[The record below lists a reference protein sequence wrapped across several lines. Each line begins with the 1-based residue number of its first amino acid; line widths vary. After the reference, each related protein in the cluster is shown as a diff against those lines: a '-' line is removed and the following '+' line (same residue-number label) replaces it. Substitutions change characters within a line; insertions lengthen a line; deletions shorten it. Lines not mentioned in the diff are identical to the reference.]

1 MSINSVV
8 IVQDRQCR
16 GKSHFQDPCRV
27 RLHQNGSHR
36 FQKAEISQVFI
47 SNAVLRNNFRD
58 IYKTKGTIFSHF
70 VLLLQYISNI
80 NFEPPWLKT
89 DQLFSKRTWGFSTHF
104 FFKYGL
110 ILNGSQYFIIWIQIF
125 FPVDTCS
132 ILQIKKFSWLS
143 KERIRRKYL
152 NLFAKPQKLQVINWK
167 LLTKS
172 NDI

>member
-110 ILNGSQYFIIWIQIF
+110 ILNGSQYFIIWIKTFSLKEHNFVYVCICVTKTSVENF
-125 FPVDTCS
+125 FIKIR
-132 ILQIKKFSWLS
+132 IL
-143 KERIRRKYL
+143 R
-152 NLFAKPQKLQVINWK
+152 QK
-167 LLTKS
+167 
-172 NDI
+172 

>member
-1 MSINSVV
+1 M
-8 IVQDRQCR
+8 QDRQCR
-16 GKSHFQDPCRV
+16 NKSHFQDPCRM

-36 FQKAEISQVFI
+36 FQKAEISQAFI

-104 FFKYGL
+104 FFQIWFNSNWLSVFYH
-110 ILNGSQYFIIWIQIF
+110 LNSNF

-143 KERIRRKYL
+143 KERIGRKYL

>member
-1 MSINSVV
+1 M
-8 IVQDRQCR
+8 QDRQD
-16 GKSHFQDPCRV
+16 KSHFQDPCRM
-27 RLHQNGSHR
+27 RLQQNGSHR

-80 NFEPPWLKT
+80 NFEPPRLKT
-89 DQLFSKRTWGFSTHF
+89 DKLFSKRTWGFSTHF
-104 FFKYGL
+104 FFL
-110 ILNGSQYFIIWIQIF
+110 SILSFEFHF
-125 FPVDTCS
+125 FPVDKCS
-132 ILQIKKFSWLS
+132 ILQIKKFSLLN
-143 KERIRRKYL
+143 KERLGRKYL
-152 NLFAKPQKLQVINWK
+152 NLLAKPQKLQVINWK